1 MELIARLEDFAQRH
15 AVASGRGEEIV
26 WRRFGTGTPLV
37 LLHGGHGSWLH
48 WARNLE
54 ALAARHTVWV
64 PDLPGYGE
72 SSAPVEPALPSLV
85 AALCDTLNQLVGAD
99 TAVHVTG
106 FSFGGLVAAS
116 VARSRPAVSSLTL
129 MGPGGHGGRRRPRGE
144 LQQWRSAH
152 AQGDQAAL
160 AAVMHH
166 NLLMH
171 MLHDAANVD
180 SAALHIHTQSCLKTR
195 FRSKPIS
202 RAGQLPGFLS
212 GYLGPLLL
220 VWGEH
225 DATAEPQQAS
235 RVLAQG
241 RTTCRTHIL
250 PGAGHWVQYEVAD
263 TVNALLLEWLREVE
277 QPLDGES

>member
-1 MELIARLEDFAQRH
+1 MKLIAQLEDLAQRH
-15 AVASGRGEEIV
+15 VVASGRGEAIV

-48 WARNLE
+48 WARNLQ

-72 SSAPVEPALPSLV
+72 SSAPVEATLPSLV
-85 AALCDTLNQLVGAD
+85 IALCDTLDRLVGAD
-99 TAVHVTG
+99 TTVHVAG

-116 VARSRPAVSSLTL
+116 VARSRSVSSLAL
-129 MGPGGHGGRRRPRGE
+129 MGPGGHGGPRRPRGE

-160 AAVMHH
+160 TAAMHH

-171 MLHDAANVD
+171 MLHDVANVD
-180 SAALHIHTQSCLKTR
+180 SAALHVHTQSCLNTR

-202 RAGQLPGFLS
+202 RAGHLLDFLS

-225 DATAEPQQAS
+225 DVTAEPQQAS
-235 RVLAQG
+235 QVLAQG
-241 RTTCRTHIL
+241 RTNCRTYIL

-263 TVNALLLEWLREVE
+263 TVNALLLERLREVE
-277 QPLDGES
+277 KPLDEES